1 MNPLTQSHITLE
13 RSGNSYFVYA
23 LLSGVFIPLFTI
35 FLMPIRSHFCQIR
48 WVYALKK
55 GGG

>member
-23 LLSGVFIPLFTI
+23 LLSGVIITLFTI